1 MWRRLKLRK
10 LVLSVLTHSH
20 SSWAQTEI
28 WKNKFRQLAFC
39 AKNGRGG
46 NRTPF
51 FCSGGRHNTSILR
64 TLNKNKKNLFLFL
77 SNYLYLPHKIPKRFW
92 SMKLKN
98 YFIFLISSISSLE
111 IAHPLNLRA

>member
-1 MWRRLKLRK
+1 MG
-10 LVLSVLTHSH
+10 
-20 SSWAQTEI
+20 AQTEI

-77 SNYLYLPHKIPKRFW
+77 SNFLYFFNKTPKWFW
-92 SMKLKN
+92 SMKLKKLFN
-98 YFIFLISSISSLE
+98 PFNFFNFFAGNSASLKFKSIKQGIQNFFASQ
-111 IAHPLNLRA
+111 IY